1 MRALFL
7 KIDQSH
13 FKNNSFIF
21 GTLNKS
27 MESEMFIAII
37 ITNICFIG
45 GAYMVNENNADM
57 LLAGY
62 NTMSKK
68 EKESFDLKGYLIFFK
83 KFFINLAIY
92 TSLIFLFFYVAF
104 DEITA
109 SYAYFISVLLP
120 MPYIIYKGNK
130 FKIKK

>member
-13 FKNNSFIF
+13 SKNNSFIF

-45 GAYMVNENNADM
+45 VAYMVNENNADM

-104 DEITA
+104 DEVTA

>member
-1 MRALFL
+1 
-7 KIDQSH
+7 
-13 FKNNSFIF
+13 
-21 GTLNKS
+21 
-27 MESEMFIAII
+27 MFIAIV

-45 GAYMVNENNADM
+45 VAYLTNENNADM

-68 EKESFDLKGYLIFFK
+68 EKESFDLKNYLIFFK

-92 TSLIFLFFYVAF
+92 SSLIFLMFYIVL
-104 DEITA
+104 DESTA
-109 SYAYFISVLLP
+109 SIAYFISVLLP

-130 FKIKK
+130 FKITKEC

>member
-13 FKNNSFIF
+13 SKNNSFIF

-45 GAYMVNENNADM
+45 VAYMVNENNADM

-104 DEITA
+104 DELTA

>member
-27 MESEMFIAII
+27 MESEMIIAII

-45 GAYMVNENNADM
+45 CAYMVNENNADM

-104 DEITA
+104 DEVTA

>member
-1 MRALFL
+1 ME
-7 KIDQSH
+7 
-13 FKNNSFIF
+13 
-21 GTLNKS
+21 TL
-27 MESEMFIAII
+27 IAVI

-45 GAYMVNENNADM
+45 IAYFINEENADG

-68 EKESFDLKGYLIFFK
+68 EKEFFDLKNYLIFFK

-92 TSLIFLFFYVAF
+92 SSLIYLTLYLFFN
-104 DEITA
+104 DSTA
-109 SYAYFISVLLP
+109 SIGYFISILFP

-130 FKIKK
+130 FKNKKSEKE

>member
-7 KIDQSH
+7 KIDQSQ

-27 MESEMFIAII
+27 METEIFIAII
-37 ITNICFIG
+37 ITNICLIG
-45 GAYMVNENNADM
+45 SAYIVNENNADM

-68 EKESFDLKGYLIFFK
+68 EKESFDLKRYLIFFK

-92 TSLIFLFFYVAF
+92 SSLIFLFFYIVF
-104 DEITA
+104 DESTA
-109 SYAYFISVLLP
+109 SIAYFISVLLP

>member
-27 MESEMFIAII
+27 MESEMIIAII

-45 GAYMVNENNADM
+45 CAYMVNENNADM

>member
-1 MRALFL
+1 
-7 KIDQSH
+7 
-13 FKNNSFIF
+13 
-21 GTLNKS
+21 
-27 MESEMFIAII
+27 METEMFIAII

-45 GAYMVNENNADM
+45 VAFITNENNADM

-68 EKESFDLKGYLIFFK
+68 EKESLDLKNYLIFFK

-92 TSLIFLFFYVAF
+92 SSLIFLFFYVAF
-104 DEITA
+104 DELIA